1 MTKIKD
7 NDFRRS
13 RRAEKRGK
21 YFNPLANS
29 KKNSKGGV
37 YIPDNPALGQ
47 NEELMQQVTKTFTA
61 IDDSSYYREAMK
73 HVPVGKPVWTYWL
86 SSPFGKRSD
95 PFNAKSAAHKG
106 VDLAS
111 NKGNKIKTMAA
122 GKVTRA
128 GNATGYGKLVEIDHG
143 NGLNQIRA
151 YEQDLCAAR
160 GRSRDG
166 AGYRRSREY
175 RKVDRA
181 APAL

>member
-1 MTKIKD
+1 M
-7 NDFRRS
+7 
-13 RRAEKRGK
+13 
-21 YFNPLANS
+21 
-29 KKNSKGGV
+29 

-143 NGLNQIRA
+143 NGFKPNTGI
-151 YEQDLCAAR
+151 
-160 GRSRDG
+160 
-166 AGYRRSREY
+166 
-175 RKVDRA
+175 
-181 APAL
+181 